1 MQIIY
6 ISLHTWK
13 SLQIIRPIMEKF
25 TKIIIMIWYWLFNK
39 KSADVLQRLGFFR
52 SSNLKTLSWS
62 VKQTFNG
69 LICPLAADPT
79 MYRTVIL
86 AVFPEKRSAEW
97 VFGEWVFGWVSIWLS
112 EYLVESQS
120 SRLTTSQKL
129 RIYSCYEYYF
139 SMSLS
144 WSLSIY

>member
-6 ISLHTWK
+6 ISLHKWK
-13 SLQIIRPIMEKF
+13 SLQIIRPITRNNGKNLQ
-25 TKIIIMIWYWLFNK
+25 KLSLWYDIDYSTN

-97 VFGEWVFGWVSIWLS
+97 VFGWVSIWLS